1 MVNSI
6 TLIDGP
12 RTLVLPAITS
22 HGWYFYSLEGW
33 YGQTA
38 NKLRGEE
45 RPQAH
50 GAFRRTR
57 ALRTSRAF
65 TFKTGYRDGTP
76 EEVEAETLEL
86 SAFGAEGEIVMIV
99 EDALGRS
106 QRIVNVDIIDD
117 QDSNRRYTGDMIV
130 GLTSDDA
137 RRYEVDTDVPWL
149 QTGPPSAGM
158 GRTWPAVRPLI
169 WPGGGSSGRIALTN
183 TGKASSA
190 PQLRVRGGFS
200 SALITC
206 VETGAR
212 IGLDRLVPVGSVVA
226 FDFEA
231 HTATIDGQSDVSR
244 WIRWRE
250 WETIPRGETR
260 TFQFDIT
267 DSVGSPVL
275 EGRVLSAWP

>member
-6 TLIDGP
+6 TLIQGT

-57 ALRTSRAF
+57 ALRTSRAV

-99 EDALGRS
+99 EDALGRT

-117 QDSNRRYTGDMIV
+117 QDTNRRYTGDILV
-130 GLTSDDA
+130 GLTADDA
-137 RRYEVDTDVPWL
+137 RRYQVDTDVSWL

-169 WPGGGSSGRIALTN
+169 WPGGGSSGRIALAN
-183 TGKASSA
+183 TGTASSA
-190 PQLRVRGGFS
+190 PQLRVRGGFGS
-200 SALITC
+200 TLITC

-212 IGLDRLVPVGSVVA
+212 IGLDRLVPDGSVVV
-226 FDFEA
+226 FDFDA

-260 TFQFDIT
+260 TFQFDVT
-267 DSVGSPVL
+267 DPVGSPVL